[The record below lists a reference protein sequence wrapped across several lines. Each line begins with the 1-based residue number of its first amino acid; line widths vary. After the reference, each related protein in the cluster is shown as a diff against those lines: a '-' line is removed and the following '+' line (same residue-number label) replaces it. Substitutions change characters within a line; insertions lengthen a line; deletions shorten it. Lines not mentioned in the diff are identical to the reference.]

1 MISRLTFLFI
11 LLVTN
16 LSYAAPSN
24 SVSQELV
31 KRITESQKSLHTLE
45 SKINAET
52 LKYQDQLN
60 KEIAT
65 VKALRERAS
74 TIQRTADEQLMS
86 IEKLSDRI
94 NKWREQDNYQKLLLQ
109 TYLEQQ
115 NITFEHAETSG
126 VAINPKIFQL
136 LRNELIDDLVPSW
149 QQADVISTN
158 GEVKPFNVL
167 NIGPIQLA
175 YNAQLQSGGLLEN
188 PVNQT
193 LPNLVKGTSQ
203 NAQAVQLQQLNQTG
217 IGSVTFDPTLG
228 NATKL
233 QNNQQGIVAHI
244 KKGGVW
250 ALPILFFGLL
260 ALIAALLKSI
270 QLIRL
275 PRISNDFIEQL
286 KSKKTALESQIP
298 FKGAEKELVQIALV
312 TPVSEQRDDLIVSYL
327 MRHQHKVE
335 NYLGVVATTA
345 AIAPLLGLL
354 GTVSGM
360 INTFMMMNTF
370 GTGDAATVSGGISEA
385 LVTTELGLIVA
396 IPSLII
402 SALLNRKA
410 KSYNAKLEANA
421 IQISKFVMH

>member
-1 MISRLTFLFI
+1 MITRLTI
-11 LLVTN
+11 LLLLLITGF
-16 LSYAAPSN
+16 SSTAAPN
-24 SVSQELV
+24 PVSKELV
-31 KRITESQKSLHTLE
+31 NRITASQKSLQALE
-45 SKINAET
+45 FKINEET
-52 LKYQDQLN
+52 LKYQVQLN
-60 KEIAT
+60 KELAA
-65 VKALRERAS
+65 VKALREQAT

-86 IEKLSDRI
+86 IEQLSGRI

-115 NITFEHAETSG
+115 NIAFEHTGTSD
-126 VAINPKIFQL
+126 VTVNPEIFRR
-136 LRNELIDDLVPSW
+136 LRNELIDDLAPSW
-149 QQADVISTN
+149 QQTDVINTN

-175 YNAQLQSGGLLEN
+175 YNSQLQSGGLLEN

-193 LPNLVKGTSQ
+193 LPNLVKGVSQ
-203 NAQAVQLQQLNQTG
+203 NAQAMQLQQLNQTG

-233 QNNQQGIVAHI
+233 QNNQQGIVSHI

-270 QLIRL
+270 QLMRL
-275 PRISNDFIEQL
+275 PRISKDFIEQL
-286 KSKKTALESQIP
+286 NARKTSLEVQIP
-298 FKGAEKELVQIALV
+298 FDGAEKKLVQIALD
-312 TPVSEQRDDLIVSYL
+312 TPVSEQRDDQIVSYL
-327 MRHQHKVE
+327 MQHQHQVE

-421 IQISKFVMH
+421 IQISKLAMH

>member
-1 MISRLTFLFI
+1 MITRLTI
-11 LLVTN
+11 LLLLLITGF
-16 LSYAAPSN
+16 SSKAAPN
-24 SVSQELV
+24 PVSKELIN
-31 KRITESQKSLHTLE
+31 RITESQKSLQALE
-45 SKINAET
+45 SKINEET
-52 LKYQDQLN
+52 LKYQVQLD
-60 KEIAT
+60 KELAA
-65 VKALRERAS
+65 VKALREQAT

-86 IEKLSDRI
+86 IEQLSDRI

-109 TYLEQQ
+109 TYLEQE
-115 NITFEHAETSG
+115 NITFEHTG
-126 VAINPKIFQL
+126 TGDIAIKPEIFQQ
-136 LRNELIDDLVPSW
+136 LRNELIDDLAPSW
-149 QQADVISTN
+149 QQTDVISTN
-158 GEVKPFNVL
+158 GEVKSFNVL
-167 NIGPIQLA
+167 NVGPIQLA
-175 YNAQLQSGGLLEN
+175 YNSQLQSGGLLEN

-193 LPNLVKGTSQ
+193 LPNLVKGISQ
-203 NAQAVQLQQLNQTG
+203 NAQAAQLQQLNQTG

-233 QNNQQGIVAHI
+233 QNNQQGIVSHI

-270 QLIRL
+270 QLMRL
-275 PRISNDFIEQL
+275 PRISKDFIEQL
-286 KSKKTALESQIP
+286 NAKKTLLEVQIP
-298 FKGAEKELVQIALV
+298 FDGAEKKLVQIALD
-312 TPVSEQRDDLIVSYL
+312 TPVSEQRDDQIVSYL
-327 MRHQHKVE
+327 MQHQHKVE
-335 NYLGVVATTA
+335 NYLGVVTTTA

-421 IQISKFVMH
+421 IQLSKFAMH

>member
-1 MISRLTFLFI
+1 MITRLTI
-11 LLVTN
+11 LLFLLITGFSSTAV
-16 LSYAAPSN
+16 PN

-31 KRITESQKSLHTLE
+31 NRITGSQKSLQALE
-45 SKINAET
+45 SKINEET
-52 LKYQDQLN
+52 LKYQTQLN
-60 KEIAT
+60 KELAV
-65 VKALRERAS
+65 VKALREQAT

-86 IEKLSDRI
+86 IEQLSDRI

-115 NITFEHAETSG
+115 NIAFEHTGTSN
-126 VAINPKIFQL
+126 VTANPEIFRH
-136 LRNELIDDLVPSW
+136 LRNELIDDLAPSW
-149 QQADVISTN
+149 QQTDVISTN

-175 YNAQLQSGGLLEN
+175 YNSQLQTGGLLEN

-193 LPNLVKGTSQ
+193 LPNLVKGVSQ
-203 NAQAVQLQQLNQTG
+203 NAQAMQLQQLNQTG

-233 QNNQQGIVAHI
+233 QNNQQGIISHI

-286 KSKKTALESQIP
+286 KAKKTSLEAQIP
-298 FKGAEKELVQIALV
+298 FDGAEKKLVQIALD
-312 TPVSEQRDDLIVSYL
+312 TPISEQRDDQIVSYL
-327 MRHQHKVE
+327 MRHQQKVE

-421 IQISKFVMH
+421 IQISKFAMH